1 MNPSRLALLY
11 HLLELYTETDQK
23 LKNTEICHMILN
35 YKSRYEGSFA
45 IRVKNKASALLKE
58 NNFPQKL

>member
-1 MNPSRLALLY
+1 
-11 HLLELYTETDQK
+11 
-23 LKNTEICHMILN
+23 MILN

-45 IRVKNKASALLKE
+45 IRVKNKASAWLKE